1 MMKILVYAAISLLIM
16 AQSVIAGDKFE
27 AEELLKNKLNA
38 VFILLQKKD
47 LDPEAK
53 EKEIVETLTPMF
65 DFKLMAKL
73 TLGRKYWPGL
83 PPEKKDQFTNL
94 FIKRLKTTYLDKLAL
109 YTDEKVS
116 YEPPVQDKK
125 KVHISTFLISENRR
139 TSILYKFYKSTNG
152 WKVYDLEIEGISII
166 RSYRSQFSQ
175 ILENGTIDDLLLKMG
190 KPDNK

>member
-16 AQSVIAGDKFE
+16 AQSVIAGDKLE

-38 VFILLQKKD
+38 VFILLQKKE
-47 LDPEAK
+47 LDAGAK

-139 TSILYKFYKSTNG
+139 TSILYKFYNSTYG

-175 ILENGTIDDLLLKMG
+175 ILENGTIDDLLLKME

>member
-1 MMKILVYAAISLLIM
+1 MMKILIYAAISLLIM
-16 AQSVIAGDKFE
+16 TQSVIAGDKFE

-94 FIKRLKTTYLDKLAL
+94 FIKRLRTTYLDKLAL

-116 YEPPVQDKK
+116 YKPPVQDKE
-125 KVHISTFLISENRR
+125 KVHISTFLISENRK

-175 ILENGTIDDLLLKMG
+175 ILENGTIDDLLLKME